1 MDKFSLYVPNFLPV
15 KEYFDPKKNNACPG
29 CGMALA
35 VRQTYKAVEKLIERA
50 SWQAPAG
57 NSLFGS
63 KTAVSILTMKTP
75 RGEAV
80 ICLDN
85 EAGGSLDDAVAKKMP
100 AMAVAEGFK
109 YVATAS
115 PSYPFDLYD
124 KMKRAIDVEGRAYVH
139 VLCPCPVGWQFEDE
153 ATVKVGF
160 LAVESLAFPLYE
172 VGSGTYTLTI
182 KTLKPRPV
190 VEYLRMQ
197 ARFSKL
203 SEAELA
209 SAAGAVAK
217 EYARLLENIERG
229 LAYTYET
236 TGRVF

>member
-15 KEYFDPKKNNACPG
+15 KEFFDPAKNNACPG

-35 VRQTYKAVEKLIERA
+35 IRQTYKAVADLIERA

-57 NSLFGS
+57 KSLFGS
-63 KTAVSILTMKTP
+63 KTAVSILAIKTAK
-75 RGEAV
+75 GEAF

-85 EAGGSLDDAVAKKMP
+85 EAGGGLDDAVAKKMP

-124 KMKRAIDVEGRAYVH
+124 KMKRAIEAEGRAYVH
-139 VLCPCPVGWQFEDE
+139 VLCPCPVGWQFEEE

-160 LAVESLAFPLYE
+160 LAVESQAFPLYE
-172 VGSGTYTLTI
+172 VGGGSYNLTV

-190 VEYLRMQ
+190 AEYLRMQ
-197 ARFSKL
+197 ARFTDL
-203 SEAELA
+203 SEAQLT
-209 SAAGAVAK
+209 SAADAVAR

-236 TGRVF
+236 TGKVF